1 MSFWEIVWFIF
12 ISFLFIAYLMVLFS
26 IIADLFRDPDVSG
39 GVKAVWVIALIFL
52 PFLTALIY
60 LISRGKGMAERSA
73 RQAVAVQEQQ
83 AAYIRDVASSSSPAE
98 QIEKARAM
106 LDQGT
111 ITQAEF
117 ERLKEKALA

>member
-26 IIADLFRDPDVSG
+26 IIADLFRDPDASG
-39 GVKAVWVIALIFL
+39 GVKAVWVIALIFV

-60 LISRGKGMAERSA
+60 LIARGKGMTERSA
-73 RQAVAVQEQQ
+73 QQAAAVQEQQ
-83 AAYIRDVASSSSPAE
+83 AAYIRDVAGSSSSAE

-117 ERLKEKALA
+117 ERLKEKALS